1 MANPRARPILMSR
14 ADHCCCCGEP
24 RKPTQ
29 APVSSFGNDLEIVT
43 VGKFRELKPGRWE
56 DSPQL
61 LVGVH
66 IYRNG
71 GTATGQ
77 THICDSCIV
86 LGLQHAKNFVERSLA
101 ALGACMGHTEAGG
114 GPPR

>member
-1 MANPRARPILMSR
+1 MSR

-29 APVSSFGNDLEIVT
+29 APVQSFGNNSEIVT
-43 VGKFRELKPGRWE
+43 VRDFRELKPGRWE

-61 LVGVH
+61 LVGVS

-71 GTATGQ
+71 GTDPGR
-77 THICDSCIV
+77 THICDGCIV
-86 LGLQHAKNFVERSLA
+86 VGLRHAKRFVDSSLA
-101 ALGACMGHTEAGG
+101 ALGAPVEAA
-114 GPPR
+114 